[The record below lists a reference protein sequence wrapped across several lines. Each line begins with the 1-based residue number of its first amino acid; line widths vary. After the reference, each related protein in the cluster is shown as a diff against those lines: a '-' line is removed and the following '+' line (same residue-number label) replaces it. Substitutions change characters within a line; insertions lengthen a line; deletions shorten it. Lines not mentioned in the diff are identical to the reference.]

1 MAVSTNQLGS
11 LIHARLQQFGE
22 VIFWDR
28 TRPPVIGPHP
38 DDEEYIVKTNE
49 RYDLL
54 AFNKLG
60 SSELWWVIARRNNIC
75 LFPNDL
81 YEKRKILIPSRQSL
95 IDRGILEPL
104 REF

>member
-1 MAVSTNQLGS
+1 MANSPNQLS
-11 LIHARLQQFGE
+11 ELIHARLQKYGE

-28 TRPPVIGPHP
+28 TRPPVIGPHA
-38 DDEEYIVKTNE
+38 DDEDYIVKTNE

-54 AFNKLG
+54 AFDKLG
-60 SSELWWVIARRNNIC
+60 SEKLWWVIARRNNLQ

-81 YEKRKILIPSRQSL
+81 YEGRRIKIPSRQSL